1 MADFDTD
8 YTGSG
13 SGSDDTEATCSR
25 RRGPSILLLV
35 AAIAALAVSGWAL
48 IGPFSLDPIANV
60 EFRWVFVAVAVAV
73 GAALLFAPGKRSR
86 RKN

>member
-8 YTGSG
+8 HTGSG
-13 SGSDDTEATCSR
+13 SEDTGTTRSH
-25 RRGPSILLLV
+25 RRGPSILLLL

-48 IGPFSLDPIANV
+48 IGPFSLDPLANV

-73 GAALLFAPGKRSR
+73 GAALLFAPGKRSCR
-86 RKN
+86 RH

>member
-13 SGSDDTEATCSR
+13 PDETDAARSR
-25 RRGPSILLLV
+25 RRGPSILLLL

-48 IGPFSLDPIANV
+48 IGPFSLDPLANV

-73 GAALLFAPGKRSR
+73 GAALLFAPGKRSC
-86 RKN
+86 RKD